1 MGERLQRLPRRL
13 DRLVR
18 NKQED
23 RKVYLWG
30 ESMSALDV
38 VLSLTVIASAIVV
51 VWSAVL
57 ITHRD
62 LVDLLGGNDD

>member
-1 MGERLQRLPRRL
+1 MNAP
-13 DRLVR
+13 
-18 NKQED
+18 
-23 RKVYLWG
+23 
-30 ESMSALDV
+30 DV

-62 LVDLLGGNDD
+62 LVDLLGGNDGDS

>member
-1 MGERLQRLPRRL
+1 
-13 DRLVR
+13 
-18 NKQED
+18 
-23 RKVYLWG
+23 
-30 ESMSALDV
+30 MSAIDV

-62 LVDLLGGNDD
+62 LVDLLGVGDDS

>member
-1 MGERLQRLPRRL
+1 MRRLPRRL

-30 ESMSALDV
+30 ERMSALDV

-62 LVDLLGGNDD
+62 LVDLLGGKDD